1 MDALKFSHS
10 DPQENVQNL
19 EGAKRHTFPGNP
31 LAKRSIEDCQTQ
43 YLNFASYR
51 QIYIFP
57 VNFHFDR
64 GHDPPARNYRYT
76 GTPRNLWV

>member
-43 YLNFASYR
+43 YLDFASYR
-51 QIYIFP
+51 
-57 VNFHFDR
+57 
-64 GHDPPARNYRYT
+64 
-76 GTPRNLWV
+76 